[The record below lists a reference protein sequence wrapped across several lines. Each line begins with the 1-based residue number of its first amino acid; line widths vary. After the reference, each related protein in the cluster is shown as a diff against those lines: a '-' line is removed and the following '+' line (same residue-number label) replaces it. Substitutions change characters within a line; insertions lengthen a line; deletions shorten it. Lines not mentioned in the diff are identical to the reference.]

1 MATTNITFS
10 KVGDI
15 YEATFV
21 SQGPCVIQ
29 LDRDKKSPVSVSAN
43 ISGMQ
48 KVPIAN
54 FSNAYMEDV
63 IFELDLTVGLEVTIK
78 SQTEV
83 KSAKMLTE

>member
-1 MATTNITFS
+1 MAITDLTFS

-15 YEATFV
+15 YAATIV

-29 LDRDKKSPVSVSAN
+29 LDRDKNSPVSVSAN

-48 KVPIAN
+48 QVPIAN
-54 FSNAYMEDV
+54 FNNAYMEDV
-63 IFELDLTVGLEVTIK
+63 IFELDLAVGLEATIR